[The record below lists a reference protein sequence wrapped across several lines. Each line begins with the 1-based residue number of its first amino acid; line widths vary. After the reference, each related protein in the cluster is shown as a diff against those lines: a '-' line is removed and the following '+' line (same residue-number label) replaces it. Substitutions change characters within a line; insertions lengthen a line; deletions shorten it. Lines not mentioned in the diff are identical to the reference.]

1 MGSRWGDPG
10 TPKQQRSLN
19 KTLGGSQITR
29 SGGVKIKG
37 CVLGRKPEILPQSW
51 TSEHSPAAAGSSHL
65 SYNRYHPCHPP
76 GVP

>member
-29 SGGVKIKG
+29 GGAVKIKG

-65 SYNRYHPCHPP
+65 RYNRYHPCHPP